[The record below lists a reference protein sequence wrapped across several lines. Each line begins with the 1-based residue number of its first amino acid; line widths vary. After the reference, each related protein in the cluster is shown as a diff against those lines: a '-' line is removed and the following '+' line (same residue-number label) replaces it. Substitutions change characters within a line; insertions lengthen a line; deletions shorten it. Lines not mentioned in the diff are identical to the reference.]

1 MKLSYDPVKSV
12 LNQAKHGF
20 SLAMAMAMAADFNW
34 ETALTWTDSRKDY
47 GELRQS
53 ALVMWEGRL
62 YFVAF
67 VYRADERRIISLRK
81 ANAREV
87 KYYVSEN

>member
-1 MKLSYDPVKSV
+1 MKLSYDPIKSV

-20 SLAMAMAMAADFNW
+20 SLAMAADFNW
-34 ETALTWTDSRKDY
+34 ETALVWTDSRKDY

-81 ANAREV
+81 ANVREV